1 MCNGKGSVDYLG
13 LSYSSKTHPFPISGP
28 FCLPPGQ
35 QWCWACFICK
45 SLWIVDLS
53 EKALDQ
59 EVCITPVVSLNWEK
73 HVLLLHLE
81 AHKGSFLI
89 AISLT
94 LTTAPRMIFYL
105 ALACFVLQYTIL
117 YKYLKLSHHWVT
129 VFTALP
135 PHYCCIQPK
144 VGPASVLCLWR
155 SRRKLAGGAGG
166 EAFHSPLH
174 RKHLMIPVLSMVD
187 SHPGSGAK
195 IKGVCFPLHEDTSW
209 SLRQELAERN

>member
-1 MCNGKGSVDYLG
+1 MCSGKGSIDYLG
-13 LSYSSKTHPFPISGP
+13 PSYSSKAHPFPISSP

-81 AHKGSFLI
+81 AHKGSLLI
-89 AISLT
+89 AITLT
-94 LTTAPRMIFYL
+94 LTTAPRMIIYL
-105 ALACFVLQYTIL
+105 ALVCFVLQYTIL

-155 SRRKLAGGAGG
+155 SRRKPAGGGRGG
-166 EAFHSPLH
+166 E
-174 RKHLMIPVLSMVD
+174 
-187 SHPGSGAK
+187 
-195 IKGVCFPLHEDTSW
+195 CFPF
-209 SLRQELAERN
+209 SLA